1 LIILKILKRED
12 NISIISSKKITMLD
26 DISIYKLYYGWWK
39 NIDKAIFVLIVILFS
54 LGLFF
59 SLASTSLI
67 ASDKLETNSYF
78 FFFKHLIY
86 FFIGMVIL
94 IFFSSLNEK
103 NLFRISIF
111 LFFISLF
118 FLFLVPLIGT
128 EVKGAKRWL
137 DLFFIPRFQPVEL
150 VKPFT
155 IIFLATILSSEKK
168 THIYYKYC
176 ASFIAIV
183 PTSFLLLM
191 QPDIGQTLLIF
202 FSWVTLVFISG
213 ISLIVF
219 LAFFGISLTSLIY
232 MVFYIPKFDYIR
244 NRIFSFFNPDTGT
257 HGAQAA
263 KSVDG
268 ISSGG
273 YFGKGIGEGTLKYK
287 GSETH
292 TDFIISVISEEF
304 GVVIIILI
312 LAIFLFLIYSVFKKV
327 YLEENEKVKLVLVGS
342 ITIILLQALIHVGV
356 NIRLFPTT
364 GMTLPFLSYGGS
376 SIIGV
381 AILSGIILNLTKRK
395 IN

>member
-1 LIILKILKRED
+1 MLKD
-12 NISIISSKKITMLD
+12 N
-26 DISIYKLYYGWWK
+26 SIYKFYYGWWK
-39 NIDKAIFVLIVILFS
+39 NIDKTIFLLILVLFS

-78 FFFKHLIY
+78 FFFKHLAYI
-86 FFIGMVIL
+86 FLGLIIL
-94 IFFSSLNEK
+94 IFFSSLSEK

-111 LFFISLF
+111 FFFISLF
-118 FLFLVPLIGT
+118 FLFLVPLIGV

-137 DLFFIPRFQPVEL
+137 DLFFLPRFQPIEL

-155 IIFLATILSSEKK
+155 IIFLAVILSSEKNV
-168 THIYYKYC
+168 HIYYKYIV
-176 ASFIAIV
+176 SFLAII
-183 PTSFLLLM
+183 PTSFLLMM

-202 FSWVTLVFISG
+202 LSWITLIFISG
-213 ISLIVF
+213 ISLTVF
-219 LAFFGISLTSLIY
+219 FTFFGLSLTALLY
-232 MVFYIPKFDYIR
+232 MVFRISKFKYIK
-244 NRIFSFFNPDTGT
+244 NRILSFLNPESGT
-257 HGAQAA
+257 HNAQAE

-273 YFGKGIGEGTLKYK
+273 FFGKGIGEGTLKYK
-287 GSETH
+287 GSEVH

-312 LAIFLFLIYSVFKKV
+312 LIIFLFFIYSVFKKV
-327 YLEENEKVKLVLVGS
+327 YLEENEKIKLVLVGS
-342 ITIILLQALIHVGV
+342 ITLIVAQALIHVGV
-356 NIRLFPTT
+356 NIKLFPTT

-381 AILSGIILNLTKRK
+381 SILSGIILNLTKRK
-395 IN
+395 VT